1 MRNSKII
8 ALAFFAAMVCGIA
21 FADLSVTG
29 VSTTPASIRPGVV
42 GAISMTISNPD
53 VTDALGVVVE
63 AYGTSNINA
72 GGQQYL
78 GDFKSGAGTVV
89 TYPFS
94 VPMETNA
101 GIYTAKFK
109 FTWTN
114 QNGSRFKT
122 MSVPLTVG
130 NPAIFSVQSEG
141 NRAFSNDDI
150 TVRGKLYNDGGRAK
164 AVRIAISSSQFI
176 QTGQTPLYI
185 GDVDRA
191 ADFAVNLTVAP
202 GVSSGSYSI
211 PVLIY
216 SRDEVGQDQ
225 SSNTTLRILVSRRAP
240 DFSVAATPDRTL
252 TPGSKAALTVELKNV
267 GDDDAYSVRVSLP
280 SSKALTPLGQSDADV
295 GTVAAGASKR
305 VGFDV
310 GVNDVPPGFYEPAF
324 IVKYRNRDGDVQ
336 ADRNMSSGINVE
348 GKNDVSVFIS
358 AKPTPLA
365 AGGSHTLSVL
375 VSNIGSSP
383 VKALTVKIDG
393 GNVFQMQEA
402 QDTQFIGGLS
412 QDDFST
418 VQYKVRIGDAV
429 KDGEYPVNVTMT
441 FKDAYNRDH
450 TISQAQRLKVLSKES
465 AALAAGGNGSAG
477 MLAVTAMLAVIAV
490 AAVAVFLHF
499 RSRQKKKD

>member
-1 MRNSKII
+1 MRNTKII
-8 ALAFFAAMVCGIA
+8 SIALLAALLCGIA
-21 FADLSVTG
+21 FADLSVSS
-29 VSTTPASIRPGVV
+29 VATTPESIKPGVV
-42 GAISMTISNPD
+42 GAISMTVSNPD

-72 GGQQYL
+72 GGEQYL
-78 GDFKSGAGTVV
+78 GDFKSGAATVV

-94 VPMETNA
+94 VPSDTKA

-122 MSVPLTVG
+122 LSVPLTVG

-141 NRAFSNDDI
+141 NRAYSNDDI
-150 TVRGKLYNDGGRAK
+150 TVRGRLYNDGGFAK
-164 AVRIAISSSQFI
+164 SVRIAMSSSQFI

-185 GDVDRA
+185 GDVDNIT
-191 ADFAVNLTVAP
+191 DFAVNLTVAP

-211 PVLIY
+211 PILIY

-225 SSNTTLRILVSRRAP
+225 LSNTTLRIMVTRRAP
-240 DFSVAATPDRTL
+240 DFTVSATPDKTL
-252 TPGSKAALTVELKNV
+252 TPGSQAMLTVELRNI
-267 GDDDAYSVRVSLP
+267 GDDDAYSARVSLP
-280 SSKALTPLGQSDADV
+280 SNKALTPLGQTDV
-295 GTVAAGASKR
+295 EMGQIAAGQSKR
-305 VGFDV
+305 ASFAV
-310 GVNDVPPGFYEPAF
+310 GVNDVPPGFYEPS
-324 IVKYRNRDGDVQ
+324 VLVRYHNKDGDTQ
-336 ADRNMSSGINVE
+336 PEKNITSGINVE

-383 VKALTVKIDG
+383 VKALTVKMDG
-393 GNVFQMQEA
+393 GKAFQLQEA
-402 QDTQFIGGLS
+402 QDAQFIGGLS

-418 VQYKVRIGDAV
+418 VQYKVRIDDAV
-429 KDGEYPVNVTMT
+429 KDGDYPINVTMT

-450 TISQAQRLKVLSKES
+450 TISQVQKLKVLSKES
-465 AALAAGGNGSAG
+465 AALASGGNGSS
-477 MLAVTAMLAVIAV
+477 MLVIVIGAFAVLAVIAV
-490 AAVAVFLHF
+490 AVFF
-499 RSRQKKKD
+499 YFSSRSNKKE